1 MSHFVE
7 FILIN
12 QFGFFFPDECGG
24 EVCWSFFFG
33 MCLNRGIV
41 SSPNGFCYK
50 TLFTGRR
57 YKCFKK
63 VGN

>member
-12 QFGFFFPDECGG
+12 QFGFFQTNVVVKFA
-24 EVCWSFFFG
+24 SRFFG

-50 TLFTGRR
+50 TLFTCRR